1 MKYYDYLRDKK
12 VIFVGGCPNIKGRE
26 FGKSIDD
33 YDIVVKTNGSVFFYG
48 DDYYQD
54 YGKRIN
60 VLYCNVQF
68 AREMHP
74 LPVKDFKCRG
84 IDWLCFK
91 GINKKDQESYQ
102 RHINVRHIGNI
113 IKEVHQ
119 SCFGALMGC
128 FIFTDILKA
137 QPEELYI
144 TGIDFFIS
152 KKAKFEHNTYN
163 EYLPG
168 YLPNKIRKQG
178 NQINIGKKEDGHN
191 MMKNTKY
198 IYSLYQKYDNFK
210 MSQETFLL
218 MKDIIDGKRKQ
229 N

>member
-26 FGKSIDD
+26 FGDFIDS
-33 YDIVVKTNGSVFFYG
+33 YDIVIKTNGSVFLN
-48 DDYYQD
+48 DELYYQD

-68 AREMHP
+68 SREMNP
-74 LPVKDFKCRG
+74 LPVKDFKDRG
-84 IDWLCFK
+84 IEWLCFK
-91 GINKKDQESYQ
+91 GISRKDQESYQ

-113 IKEVHQ
+113 IKEVHAI
-119 SCFGALMGC
+119 CHGALMGC

-137 QPEELYI
+137 QPKELYI
-144 TGIDFFIS
+144 TGLDFFIS
-152 KKAKFEHNTYN
+152 KKSKFEHDNYK

-168 YLPNKIRKQG
+168 YLPDKILNQG
-178 NQINIGKKEDGHN
+178 NRINVGKTEDGHN
-191 MMKNTKY
+191 MIANTKY
-198 IYSLYQKYDNFK
+198 IHGLYQRHDNFK

-218 MKDIIDGKRKQ
+218 MKDIIDGQKEQ